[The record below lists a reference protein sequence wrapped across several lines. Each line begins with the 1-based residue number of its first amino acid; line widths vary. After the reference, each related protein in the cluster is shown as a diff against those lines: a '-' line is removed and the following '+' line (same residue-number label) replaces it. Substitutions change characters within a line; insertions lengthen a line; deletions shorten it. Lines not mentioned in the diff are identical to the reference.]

1 MGQPTGADRVR
12 KGATEQDTRA
22 RPVLLYECYRTG
34 VTLEPEGTVNF
45 TVLFDCTVATRAQ
58 QCDAIKWTAE
68 GGHPGSYQKS
78 TMAYSYDEASDSVVV
93 SSQGVSELFKLPI
106 GPYNGLAYY
115 FAIRAEHVGAS
126 ARTRRCSYPTG
137 TISSVVAIAS
147 TLTLESADTFRT
159 HSADVRSVR
168 DEGCQ
173 GHEWQ

>member
-115 FAIRAEHVGAS
+115 FAITITTEDDHEVYKLYDAESGCGNAAELLNQLDLDGRGEFVFSRDVAQPTKS
-126 ARTRRCSYPTG
+126 CRRSLMC
-137 TISSVVAIAS
+137 A
-147 TLTLESADTFRT
+147 
-159 HSADVRSVR
+159 
-168 DEGCQ
+168 
-173 GHEWQ
+173 